1 MRRGR
6 EVDYKRIACLPIV
19 LALIAGCVTRPKPP
33 AKGATRPPPATAVG
47 EGYARYRCAGGEE
60 IGVTFQA
67 GGERALL
74 ERGGRSELLR
84 RVVSASGARYSDGKT
99 TFWSKGDTAMV
110 ESNGQIALRGCS
122 ALGPR

>member
-1 MRRGR
+1 MN
-6 EVDYKRIACLPIV
+6 YKRIACLAIV
-19 LALIAGCVTRPKPP
+19 LALVAGCATRPKPP
-33 AKGATRPPPATAVG
+33 AKGVTRPAPATAVS

-84 RVVSASGARYSDGKT
+84 RVVSASGAKYSDGKT
-99 TFWSKGDTAMV
+99 TFWTKGDTAMV
-110 ESNGQIALRGCS
+110 ESTGQIALRECS
-122 ALGPR
+122 ALGAR